1 MNSYSPYLVSGLVTG
16 SILAIAALGLV
27 LSYKTSGLLNFGHGA
42 LSAAG
47 AYIFFDFNT
56 RHHVWWP
63 VAALLSV
70 VVFGVIAGLLM
81 ERLSRGLSA
90 VSTVHRVVATVG
102 ILIAVRQ
109 IAIIRYGPT
118 ARAVHHFLPTHA
130 HKIGGVFITD
140 EQLIIVAIALVAA
153 VALYLFFG
161 LTTLG
166 RAMRA
171 VVDDPALLD
180 MTGLDPNAVRR
191 AAWIISCSFAA
202 LSGVLFAPEFV
213 LDATLLT
220 LLVVQ
225 AFSAAAVGMFSSLP
239 LVYLGGLAV
248 GVLQQV
254 STKFAAAHQ
263 SLSGLPASIPFLT
276 LLVVLLVAGPRLR
289 ELGTTGIE
297 RLRTPR
303 RMSGR
308 VKAGAASG
316 VAVGLFVVPWVVGS
330 KLPIWSSGVV
340 QAVLFLSLGVLVR
353 SAGMVSLCQVSFAA
367 VGAAGFGHLA
377 GASGLPWL
385 PSLLLAGLF
394 AVPFGA
400 VVAIPAIRLSGLYLA
415 LATLGFGILMQQE
428 MYSQSFLFGSFARVL
443 NAPRPGVLGLSG
455 DKAFYYLLLI
465 ALGLSIA
472 LVAAIGRSRLGR
484 LLRGMAD
491 SPTALSTHGTNIQVT
506 RVLVFCL
513 SAFLAGVSGAL
524 YSQLSGK
531 INADSFQA
539 FTSLILV
546 AVLVI
551 AGRGAVSS
559 ALIAS
564 LAYFVV
570 PAYINSARLNDY
582 LGVIFGV
589 AAMLAALASARP
601 AGSLAVGTRFANPA
615 RRGSR
620 IAARTAPA
628 VGGQSA

>member
-1 MNSYSPYLVSGLVTG
+1 
-16 SILAIAALGLV
+16 
-27 LSYKTSGLLNFGHGA
+27 
-42 LSAAG
+42 
-47 AYIFFDFNT
+47 
-56 RHHVWWP
+56 
-63 VAALLSV
+63 
-70 VVFGVIAGLLM
+70 
-81 ERLSRGLSA
+81 
-90 VSTVHRVVATVG
+90 
-102 ILIAVRQ
+102 
-109 IAIIRYGPT
+109 
-118 ARAVHHFLPTHA
+118 
-130 HKIGGVFITD
+130 
-140 EQLIIVAIALVAA
+140 
-153 VALYLFFG
+153 
-161 LTTLG
+161 
-166 RAMRA
+166 
-171 VVDDPALLD
+171 
-180 MTGLDPNAVRR
+180 
-191 AAWIISCSFAA
+191 
-202 LSGVLFAPEFV
+202 
-213 LDATLLT
+213 
-220 LLVVQ
+220 
-225 AFSAAAVGMFSSLP
+225 
-239 LVYLGGLAV
+239 
-248 GVLQQV
+248 
-254 STKFAAAHQ
+254 
-263 SLSGLPASIPFLT
+263 
-276 LLVVLLVAGPRLR
+276 
-289 ELGTTGIE
+289 
-297 RLRTPR
+297 
-303 RMSGR
+303 
-308 VKAGAASG
+308 
-316 VAVGLFVVPWVVGS
+316 
-330 KLPIWSSGVV
+330 
-340 QAVLFLSLGVLVR
+340 VLFLSLGVLVR